1 MEQEYSELWMSMRFN
16 ELRVL
21 GGGEFVGSRRDVA
34 PRMRPG
40 GVYHVYVFLQLIV
53 YGEFLMGTVQ
63 MVVAIPLCCGRL
75 VFPYFC
81 NIGHFLSLN
90 DIPWSLDS

>member
-1 MEQEYSELWMSMRFN
+1 MSMRFN

-21 GGGEFVGSRRDVA
+21 GEGEFVGSRRDVA

-53 YGEFLMGTVQ
+53 YGEF
-63 MVVAIPLCCGRL
+63 
-75 VFPYFC
+75 
-81 NIGHFLSLN
+81 
-90 DIPWSLDS
+90 